1 MNEIPFNSTN
11 ESPDDYAANAADDY
25 STESNEVPNDLPDF
39 LADDN
44 LPEKLAEESVQSN
57 AVDPILDGLTDA
69 QKQAVLCTEGPLL
82 ILAAA
87 GSGKT
92 RVITRRI
99 AQIIKQGTP
108 PWSILALTFTNKAA
122 GEMRERV
129 ELQLCGQ
136 RPPEQLG
143 PDGNPIKRPVDPRMR
158 GLTITTF
165 HSLCARLLRRYAER
179 ANIPGLKP
187 DYTIYDSSDQM
198 STMKK
203 VLKEMNLQTT
213 NWPPR
218 TVLSAI
224 SNAKNELQDAK
235 TYEANAF
242 DYYAKQIAKIYIKY
256 EAKLNQA
263 GAIDFDDLL
272 LYMVRVLETN
282 PEIRAELNSRWRY
295 LMIDEYQD
303 TNSVQF
309 KITSLLAA
317 APPSLPGV
325 DASSSLPNICVVGDP
340 DQAIYGWRG
349 ADISNILDFE
359 EHFPGAKAILLGEN
373 FRSTEY
379 ILAAADTLIKKND
392 KRRDKPLYTSSEG
405 GEPITVI
412 RVNNERHE
420 GELVTDYFRRLHDEE
435 QVAWKDMAVFY
446 RTNALSRVIEDSMR
460 QSGIPYK
467 IARGTAF
474 FEREEIKTA
483 LSYLRVVA
491 NQADAVSLLRVVN
504 TPTRGIG
511 KTTLDTIQGACI
523 RANITLFEG
532 LTRSKELG
540 LTARATTSIDKF
552 VTTINDWTGGGSFM
566 GATVASSLHE
576 LVENVITESGLEKHY
591 KKQAKASGAESD
603 EERLDN
609 LSELITSARDFEREY
624 DPADDPAAF
633 TDVESAQSG
642 EVGKIPELLAML
654 RAYLESIALVADA
667 DAVDTGS
674 GCVTLMT
681 LHASK
686 GLEFPAVAMIA
697 LEEGTLP
704 HSRANESQAELEEER
719 RLAFVGITRA
729 MKHLQITSANRRTV
743 RGMTERTIP
752 SRFLEEIGTQGIIVS
767 DRTDADFGA
776 SEYDDAFSS
785 PRSAS
790 SSSAGS
796 FRKGSF
802 AQFSPSGPGSAKN
815 KADLERIDR
824 ARDER
829 LANVVPRK
837 TMSHKAAPPRP
848 SIASMGAT
856 GNANKSSSGSGSGSG
871 NDATAAFPQ
880 GSIVRHPQFGEGTV
894 MKTTAG
900 SNARVIIEFKSVG
913 RKTLVLE
920 YARLKRVR

>member
-1 MNEIPFNSTN
+1 MTS
-11 ESPDDYAANAADDY
+11 
-25 STESNEVPNDLPDF
+25 DLPDF
-39 LADDN
+39 LADDD
-44 LPEKLAEESVQSN
+44 LPSKLGEESST
-57 AVDPILDGLTDA
+57 APVDPILDGLTDP
-69 QKQAVLCTEGPLL
+69 QKQAVLHTEGPLL

-129 ELQLCGQ
+129 AVQLCGPQ
-136 RPPEQLG
+136 ALEEDAPP
-143 PDGNPIKRPVDPRMR
+143 DPRMR

-179 ANIPGLKP
+179 AQIPGLKP

-198 STMKK
+198 ASMKR
-203 VLKEMNLQTT
+203 VLKEMNLQAT

-242 DYYAKQIAKIYIKY
+242 DYYSKQIAKIYIKY
-256 EAKLNQA
+256 EAKLKQA

-272 LYMVRVLETN
+272 LYTVKVLERN
-282 PEIRAELNSRWRY
+282 EDIRAELNARWRY

-317 APPSLPGV
+317 SPPPLPGME
-325 DASSSLPNICVVGDP
+325 AEKALPNICVVGDP

-359 EHFPGAKAILLGEN
+359 EHFPGARAILLGEN
-373 FRSTEY
+373 FRSSAY

-392 KRRDKPLYTSSEG
+392 KRRDKPLYTSKEG
-405 GEPITVI
+405 GEPITVV
-412 RVNNERHE
+412 RVNNERDE
-420 GELVTDYFRRLHDEE
+420 SELITDWFRRLHEDENI
-435 QVAWKDMAVFY
+435 AYKDMAVFY

-460 QSGIPYK
+460 QAGLPYK

-474 FEREEIKTA
+474 FDREEIKTA
-483 LSYLRVVA
+483 VAYLRVVA
-491 NQADAVSLLRVVN
+491 NQADTVSLLRVVN

-511 KTTLDTIQGACI
+511 KTTLDVIQGASI
-523 RANITLFEG
+523 RANIPLFEG
-532 LTRSKELG
+532 LSRSKELG
-540 LTARATTSIDKF
+540 LSARAVTSIDKF
-552 VTTINDWTGGGSFM
+552 ITTVNDWTGEGSFM
-566 GATVASSLHE
+566 GASVASTLHE
-576 LVENVITESGLEKHY
+576 LVERVITESGLEAHY

-633 TDVESAQSG
+633 TDVDSAESGSIG
-642 EVGKIPELLAML
+642 EVPELLAML

-667 DAVDTGS
+667 DAVDSSS
-674 GCVTLMT
+674 GAVTLMT

-704 HSRANESQAELEEER
+704 HSRANESQSELEEER

-729 MKHLQITSANRRTV
+729 MKHLQISSANRRTV
-743 RGMTERTIP
+743 RGMSERTIP
-752 SRFLEEIGTQGIIVS
+752 SRFLEEIGSEGIIVS
-767 DRTDADFGA
+767 DQTDGDYGMG
-776 SEYDDAFSS
+776 EYDDAFG
-785 PRSAS
+785 PS
-790 SSSAGS
+790 SSRGS
-796 FRKGSF
+796 SHSPSQTFRAGSF
-802 AQFSPSGPGSAKN
+802 AQFKPDQSSSAKH
-815 KADLERIDR
+815 KADLQRIDQ
-824 ARDER
+824 AREQR
-829 LANVVPRK
+829 LSRVQPRQSI
-837 TMSHKAAPPRP
+837 SHKSAPARP
-848 SIASMGAT
+848 SIHPKAR
-856 GNANKSSSGSGSGSG
+856 NDSSNGDSGE
-871 NDATAAFPQ
+871 FPQ
-880 GSIVRHPQFGEGTV
+880 GCIVRHPQFGEGTV

-900 SNARVIIEFKSVG
+900 SNARVIVEFKSVG

>member
-1 MNEIPFNSTN
+1 MGASVSSERDETREPKREKHGGCGSTLVAMRT
-11 ESPDDYAANAADDY
+11 DDPTN
-25 STESNEVPNDLPDF
+25 PPDLPDF
-39 LADDN
+39 LADDD
-44 LPEKLAEESVQSN
+44 LPAKLGSDSPTSAP
-57 AVDPILDGLTDA
+57 VDPILDGLTDA
-69 QKQAVLCTEGPLL
+69 QKQAVLCTEGALL

-108 PWSILALTFTNKAA
+108 PWNILALTFTNKAA

-129 ELQLCGQ
+129 AVQLCGPGALDEDA
-136 RPPEQLG
+136 PP
-143 PDGNPIKRPVDPRMR
+143 DPRMR

-198 STMKK
+198 ASMKK
-203 VLKEMNLQTT
+203 VLKAMGLQAT

-224 SNAKNELQDAK
+224 SNAKNELMDAK
-235 TYEANAF
+235 KYEANAF
-242 DYYAKQIAKIYIKY
+242 DYYSKQIAKIYLRY
-256 EAKLNQA
+256 EAVLKQA

-272 LYMVRVLETN
+272 LYTVKLLETN
-282 PEIRAELNSRWRY
+282 PDIRNELASRWRY

-309 KITSLLAA
+309 RLTSLLAA
-317 APPSLPGV
+317 SPVPLPGMEHE
-325 DASSSLPNICVVGDP
+325 STSPNICVVGDP

-359 EHFPGAKAILLGEN
+359 DHFPGARTILLGEN
-373 FRSTEY
+373 FRSSAF
-379 ILAAADTLIKKND
+379 ILAAADSLIKKNT
-392 KRRDKPLYTSSEG
+392 KRRDKPLYTSTEG
-405 GEPITVI
+405 GEPIMVV

-420 GELVTDYFRRLHDEE
+420 GELVTDWFQRLHDGDEHNKPI
-435 QVAWKDMAVFY
+435 AWKDMAVFY

-460 QSGIPYK
+460 SAGIPYK

-474 FEREEIKTA
+474 FDREEIKTA
-483 LSYLRVVA
+483 IAYLRVIA

-511 KTTLDTIQGACI
+511 KTTLDVIQNAAI
-523 RANITLFEG
+523 RADITLFEG
-532 LTRSKELG
+532 LSRSKELG
-540 LTARATTSIDKF
+540 LSARAVTSIDKF
-552 VTTINDWTGGGSFM
+552 ITIINEWTGEGSFM
-566 GATVASSLHE
+566 GASVATSLHE
-576 LVENVITESGLEKHY
+576 LVERVITESGLEAHY
-591 KKQAKASGAESD
+591 KKQAKASGSESD

-609 LSELITSARDFEREY
+609 LSELVTSARDFEREY
-624 DPADDPAAF
+624 DPANDPAAF
-633 TDVESAQSG
+633 TDPESATAGDIGQ
-642 EVGKIPELLAML
+642 VPELLAML

-667 DAVDTGS
+667 DAVDTSSGS
-674 GCVTLMT
+674 VTLMT

-704 HSRANESQAELEEER
+704 HSRANESLAELEEER

-729 MKHLQITSANRRTV
+729 MKHLQITSANRRTI
-743 RGMTERTIP
+743 RGMSERTIP
-752 SRFLEEIGTQGIIVS
+752 SRFLEEIGSEGIIVS
-767 DRTDADFGA
+767 DQTDADFGGG
-776 SEYDDAFSS
+776 EYDDAFAPS
-785 PRSAS
+785 RS
-790 SSSAGS
+790 SSGS
-796 FRKGSF
+796 FRRGSF
-802 AQFSPSGPGSAKN
+802 SQFKPEPPGSPKN
-815 KADLERIDR
+815 KADLERIAQ
-824 ARDER
+824 AREQR
-829 LANVVPRK
+829 LANVEPRK
-837 TMSHKAAPPRP
+837 TLPARP
-848 SIASMGAT
+848 SIGSAQSKPAGPGAT
-856 GNANKSSSGSGSGSG
+856 S
-871 NDATAAFPQ
+871 AFPQ

-894 MKTTAG
+894 MKTTGG
-900 SNARVIIEFKSVG
+900 SNARVIVEFRSVG

>member
-1 MNEIPFNSTN
+1 MPL
-11 ESPDDYAANAADDY
+11 D
-25 STESNEVPNDLPDF
+25 DLPDF
-39 LADDN
+39 LADDD
-44 LPEKLAEESVQSN
+44 LPSKLGPES
-57 AVDPILDGLTDA
+57 AHHEPTDPILDGLTDP
-69 QKQAVLCTEGPLL
+69 QRQAVLHTQGPLL

-99 AQIIKQGTP
+99 AQIIREGTP

-129 ELQLCGQ
+129 AIQLCGPQ
-136 RPPEQLG
+136 AVEEGAPP
-143 PDGNPIKRPVDPRMR
+143 DPRMR

-179 ANIPGLKP
+179 ANIAGLKP

-198 STMKK
+198 AAMKR
-203 VLKEMNLQTT
+203 VLKAMSLQTT

-218 TVLSAI
+218 SVLSAI
-224 SNAKNELQDAK
+224 SNAKNELMDAK
-235 TYEANAF
+235 KYEANAF
-242 DYYAKQIAKIYIKY
+242 DYYSKQIAKIYLRY
-256 EAKLNQA
+256 EATLKQA

-272 LYMVRVLETN
+272 VYTVKMLEAN
-282 PEIRAELNSRWRY
+282 ADIKAELNARWRY

-309 KITSLLAA
+309 RLTSLLAA
-317 APPSLPGV
+317 TPPPLPGLEHETG
-325 DASSSLPNICVVGDP
+325 SPNICVVGDP

-359 EHFPGAKAILLGEN
+359 QHFPGAKTILLGEN
-373 FRSTEY
+373 FRSSPF
-379 ILAAADTLIKKND
+379 ILAAADSLIKKNT
-392 KRRDKPLYTSSEG
+392 KRRDKPLFTSSQG
-405 GEPITVI
+405 GEPISVV

-420 GELVTDYFRRLHDEE
+420 GELVTDWFRRLHDDEGI
-435 QVAWKDMAVFY
+435 AWKDMAVFY

-460 QSGIPYK
+460 QAGIPYK

-474 FEREEIKTA
+474 FDREEIKTA
-483 LSYLRVVA
+483 IAYLRVVA
-491 NQADAVSLLRVVN
+491 NQADTVSLLRVVN

-511 KTTLDTIQGACI
+511 KTTLDIIQNAAI
-523 RANITLFEG
+523 RADISLFEG
-532 LTRSKELG
+532 LTRAKELG
-540 LTARATTSIDKF
+540 LSQRAVTSINKF
-552 VTTINDWTGGGSFM
+552 TEMINEWTGEGSFM
-566 GATVASSLHE
+566 GASVATSLHE
-576 LVENVITESGLEKHY
+576 LVDRVITESTLEAHY
-591 KKQAKASGAESD
+591 KKQAKASGSESD

-609 LSELITSARDFEREY
+609 LAELITSARDFEREY

-633 TDVESAQSG
+633 TDPDSADQG
-642 EVGKIPELLAML
+642 EIGKVPELLAML

-704 HSRANESQAELEEER
+704 HSRANESLAELEEER

-729 MKHLQITSANRRTV
+729 MKYLQITSANRRTV
-743 RGMTERTIP
+743 RGMSERTIP
-752 SRFLEEIGTQGIIVS
+752 SRFLEEIGNEGIIIS
-767 DRTDADFGA
+767 DQTDADFGM
-776 SEYDDAFSS
+776 SEYDDAFAQPSHS
-785 PRSAS
+785 PSRA
-790 SSSAGS
+790 

-802 AQFSPSGPGSAKN
+802 AQFQPNTRN
-815 KADLERIDR
+815 KADLERIER
-824 ARDER
+824 AREQR
-829 LANVVPRK
+829 LANVTPRQ
-837 TMSHKAAPPRP
+837 SIPARP
-848 SIASMGAT
+848 SIKAPTHQSARSST
-856 GNANKSSSGSGSGSG
+856 GSTSE
-871 NDATAAFPQ
+871 FPQ

-894 MKTTAG
+894 MKTTGG
-900 SNARVIIEFKSVG
+900 SNARVIVEFKSVG

-920 YARLKRVR
+920 YARLKRIR

>member
-1 MNEIPFNSTN
+1 MTI
-11 ESPDDYAANAADDY
+11 D
-25 STESNEVPNDLPDF
+25 DLPDF
-39 LADDN
+39 LADDD
-44 LPEKLAEESVQSN
+44 LPSKLGQESTQPEP
-57 AVDPILDGLTDA
+57 VDPILDSLTEP
-69 QKQAVLCTEGPLL
+69 QKQAVLHTQGPLL

-99 AQIIKQGTP
+99 AQIIKQGAP

-129 ELQLCGQ
+129 AVQLCGEQ
-136 RPPEQLG
+136 AIEDGAPP
-143 PDGNPIKRPVDPRMR
+143 DPRMR

-198 STMKK
+198 SAMKR
-203 VLKEMNLQTT
+203 VLKAMSLQTT

-224 SNAKNELQDAK
+224 SNAKNELMDAK
-235 TYEANAF
+235 KYEANAF
-242 DYYAKQIAKIYIKY
+242 DYYSKQIAKIYLRY
-256 EAKLNQA
+256 EATLKQA

-272 LYMVRVLETN
+272 VYTVKMLESN
-282 PEIRAELNSRWRY
+282 EEIRSELTGRWRY

-309 KITSLLAA
+309 RLTSLLAA
-317 APPSLPGV
+317 PPPPLPGMEQE
-325 DASSSLPNICVVGDP
+325 SSLPNICVVGDP

-359 EHFPGAKAILLGEN
+359 QHFPGAKTILLGEN
-373 FRSTEY
+373 FRSSAF
-379 ILAAADTLIKKND
+379 ILAAADTLIKKNT
-392 KRRDKPLYTSSEG
+392 KRRDKPLYTSTAG
-405 GEPITVI
+405 GEPINVI

-420 GELVTDYFRRLHDEE
+420 GELVTDWFRRLHDEE
-435 QVAWKDMAVFY
+435 HIAWKDMAVFY

-460 QSGIPYK
+460 QAGIPYK

-474 FEREEIKTA
+474 FDREEIKTA
-483 LSYLRVVA
+483 IAYMRLIA
-491 NQADAVSLLRVVN
+491 NQADTVSLLRVVN

-511 KTTLDTIQGACI
+511 KTTLDVIQNAAI
-523 RANITLFEG
+523 RAGISLWEG

-540 LTARATTSIDKF
+540 LSPRAVTSIDKF
-552 VTTINDWTGGGSFM
+552 TTTVNEWTGDGSFM
-566 GATVASSLHE
+566 GASVATSLHE
-576 LVENVITESGLEKHY
+576 LVERVITESGLEAYY

-633 TDVESAQSG
+633 TDPETASSGKIG
-642 EVGKIPELLAML
+642 EVPELLAMV

-667 DAVDTGS
+667 DAVDSST

-686 GLEFPAVAMIA
+686 GLEFPAVSMIA

-729 MKHLQITSANRRTV
+729 MKHLQITSANRRTI
-743 RGMTERTIP
+743 RGMSERTIP
-752 SRFLEEIGTQGIIVS
+752 SRFLEEIGSEGIIMS
-767 DRTDADFGA
+767 DQTDADFGA
-776 SEYDDAFSS
+776 SEYDDAFG
-785 PRSAS
+785 S
-790 SSSAGS
+790 SSQSSSRS

-802 AQFSPSGPGSAKN
+802 AQFQPNSN
-815 KADLERIDR
+815 KADLEKIER
-824 ARDER
+824 AREQR
-829 LANVVPRK
+829 LANVSPKRE
-837 TMSHKAAPPRP
+837 MPIRP
-848 SIASMGAT
+848 SIADKLG
-856 GNANKSSSGSGSGSG
+856 KSSQSTDSG
-871 NDATAAFPQ
+871 AVPAFPQ
-880 GSIVRHPQFGEGTV
+880 GSIVRHPQFGEGTI
-894 MKTTAG
+894 MKTTGG
-900 SNARVIIEFKSVG
+900 SNARVIVEFKSVG

-920 YARLKRVR
+920 YARLKRIR

>member
-1 MNEIPFNSTN
+1 MKVSMHFVRSTLHTMMQ
-11 ESPDDYAANAADDY
+11 SDPPSDF
-25 STESNEVPNDLPDF
+25 TGDLPDF
-39 LADDN
+39 LADDD
-44 LPEKLAEESVQSN
+44 LPSKLGEDSGSESEEAMGS
-57 AVDPILDGLTDA
+57 ADPILDGLTDP
-69 QKQAVLCTEGPLL
+69 QRQAVLHTEGPLL

-129 ELQLCGQ
+129 TVQICGHQ
-136 RPPEQLG
+136 EPEEIG
-143 PDGNPIKRPVDPRMR
+143 PDGNVIKRRIDPRMR

-165 HSLCARLLRRYAER
+165 HSLCARLLRRYAEQ

-198 STMKK
+198 ASMKR
-203 VLKEMNLQTT
+203 VLKEMSLQAT

-224 SNAKNELQDAK
+224 SNAKNELMDAK
-235 TYEANAF
+235 KYEANAF
-242 DYYAKQIAKIYIKY
+242 DYYSKQIAKIYLRY
-256 EAKLNQA
+256 EAKLKQA

-272 LYMVRVLETN
+272 LYTVKILESN
-282 PEIRAELNSRWRY
+282 DEIRNELASRWRY

-309 KITSLLAA
+309 RLTSLLASVP
-317 APPSLPGV
+317 APLPGMEQETQG
-325 DASSSLPNICVVGDP
+325 PNICVVGDP

-359 EHFPGAKAILLGEN
+359 DHFPGAQTILLGEN
-373 FRSTEY
+373 FRSTAF
-379 ILAAADTLIKKND
+379 ILGAADSLIKKND
-392 KRRDKPLYTSSEG
+392 KRRDKPLYTSTTG

-412 RVNNERHE
+412 RVNSERHE
-420 GELVTDYFRRLHDEE
+420 GELVTDWFRRLHEDE
-435 QVAWKDMAVFY
+435 QVQWKDMAVFY

-460 QSGIPYK
+460 QAGIPYK

-474 FEREEIKTA
+474 FDREEIKTA
-483 LSYLRVVA
+483 IAYLRVVA
-491 NQADAVSLLRVVN
+491 NQADTVSLLRVVN

-511 KTTLDTIQGACI
+511 KTTLDVIQGASI
-523 RANITLFEG
+523 RADITLFEG
-532 LTRSKELG
+532 LTRAKELG
-540 LTARATTSIDKF
+540 LSPRAVTSIEKF
-552 VTTINDWTGGGSFM
+552 TTTIREWTGDGSFM
-566 GATVASSLHE
+566 GASVASTLHE
-576 LVENVITESGLEKHY
+576 LVERVVVESGLEKHY

-624 DPADDPAAF
+624 DPANDPAAF
-633 TDVESAQSG
+633 TDSESAEQGEIG
-642 EVGKIPELLAML
+642 EVPEMLAML

-667 DAVDTGS
+667 DAVDTTSGS
-674 GCVTLMT
+674 VTLMT

-729 MKHLQITSANRRTV
+729 MKYLQITGANRRTV
-743 RGMTERTIP
+743 RGMSERTIP
-752 SRFLEEIGTQGIIVS
+752 SRFLDEIGSAGIIVS
-767 DRTDADFGA
+767 DQTDGDYGD
-776 SEYDDAFSS
+776 SYGGGEYDDAFSS
-785 PRSAS
+785 APPRTT
-790 SSSAGS
+790 GS

-802 AQFSPSGPGSAKN
+802 AQFAAPSGKN
-815 KADLERIDR
+815 KEELDRIAK
-824 ARDER
+824 AREER
-829 LANVVPRK
+829 LANVVPRP
-837 TMSHKAAPPRP
+837 T
-848 SIASMGAT
+848 IGAT
-856 GNANKSSSGSGSGSG
+856 LHKKAPTESKTTGGKPDVSG
-871 NDATAAFPQ
+871 AFPQ

-894 MKTTAG
+894 MKTTPG
-900 SNARVIIEFKSVG
+900 SNARVIVEFKSVG

-920 YARLKRVR
+920 YARLKRIR

>member
-1 MNEIPFNSTN
+1 MPT
-11 ESPDDYAANAADDY
+11 DDL
-25 STESNEVPNDLPDF
+25 PNDLPDF
-39 LADDN
+39 LADDD
-44 LPEKLAEESVQSN
+44 LPSKLGEESSI
-57 AVDPILDGLTDA
+57 DPILDGLTDP
-69 QKQAVLCTEGPLL
+69 QKQAVLHTEGPLL

-122 GEMRERV
+122 GEMRDRV
-129 ELQLCGQ
+129 TVQICGPQ
-136 RPPEQLG
+136 PPDEFT
-143 PDGNPIKRPVDPRMR
+143 PDGQLVRQPLDPRMR

-179 ANIPGLKP
+179 ASIPGLKP

-198 STMKK
+198 AAMKR
-203 VLKEMNLQTT
+203 VLKDMNLQAT

-235 TYEANAF
+235 AYEANAF

-256 EAKLNQA
+256 EAKLKQA

-272 LYMVRVLETN
+272 LYTVKILEAN
-282 PEIRAELNSRWRY
+282 ADIRNELASRWRY

-309 KITSLLAA
+309 KLTSLLAS
-317 APPSLPGV
+317 PPPPLPGMEHEPP
-325 DASSSLPNICVVGDP
+325 DQSASPNICVVGDP

-359 EHFPGAKAILLGEN
+359 QHFPGGRAILLGEN

-379 ILAAADTLIKKND
+379 ILAAADSLIKKND
-392 KRRDKPLYTSSEG
+392 KRRDKPLFTSSQG
-405 GEPITVI
+405 GEPITVV

-420 GELVTDYFRRLHDEE
+420 GELVTDYFQRLHVGDANNDPI
-435 QVAWKDMAVFY
+435 AWKDMAVFY

-460 QSGIPYK
+460 TAGIPYK

-474 FEREEIKTA
+474 FDREEIKTA
-483 LSYLRVVA
+483 IAYLRVVA
-491 NQADAVSLLRVVN
+491 NQSDTVSLLRVVN

-511 KTTLDTIQGACI
+511 KTTLDVIQGAAI

-532 LTRSKELG
+532 LSRSKELG
-540 LTARATTSIDKF
+540 LSARAVTSIDKF
-552 VTTINDWTGGGSFM
+552 TTIINDWTGEGSFM
-566 GATVASSLHE
+566 GASVASTLHE
-576 LVENVITESGLEKHY
+576 LVERVITESGLEAHY
-591 KKQAKASGAESD
+591 KKQAKASGSESD

-624 DPADDPAAF
+624 DPANDPAAF
-633 TDVESAQSG
+633 TDPENAQSG
-642 EVGKIPELLAML
+642 QLGEVPELLAML

-667 DAVDTGS
+667 DAVDTTSGS
-674 GCVTLMT
+674 VTLMT

-704 HSRANESQAELEEER
+704 HSRANESQSELEEER

-729 MKHLQITSANRRTV
+729 MKHLQITSATRRTI
-743 RGMTERTIP
+743 RGMSERTIP
-752 SRFLEEIGTQGIIVS
+752 SRFLEEIGSLGIIQS
-767 DRTDADFGA
+767 DQTDSDLGGGYGGG
-776 SEYDDAFSS
+776 SMGEYDDAFAS
-785 PRSAS
+785 PSRS
-790 SSSAGS
+790 SSGS

-802 AQFSPSGPGSAKN
+802 AQFSPNTPGSPKN
-815 KADLERIDR
+815 KADLERIER
-824 ARDER
+824 AREQR
-829 LANVVPRK
+829 LANVVPKR
-837 TMSHKAAPPRP
+837 TLSHKSAPARP
-848 SIASMGAT
+848 SIADSLGKPAQT
-856 GNANKSSSGSGSGSG
+856 SD
-871 NDATAAFPQ
+871 NDATTAYPQ

-900 SNARVIIEFKSVG
+900 SNARVIVEFKSVG